1 MLFEMY
7 RPYASPLLLFVP
19 LLIVSLMLTSCSL
32 FNPTVNPGEVIFQDD
47 FSRGDSGWDRYSD
60 DDYTADYI
68 DGTYVI
74 KVFSTNMTAW
84 SRPHLDLENVLIR
97 VEGLHSAGP
106 ENNVYGVICRYVDH
120 KNFYF
125 FMIGSDGYAGIGQY
139 IGGEQE
145 LLSHETLLPRDAI
158 GSMDESNLIQ
168 AACVDDDL
176 TLWINGKLVFK
187 VTSSDLTHGD
197 VGLLVGAYDEG
208 DVEIQFDNFS
218 TMMP

>member
-7 RPYASPLLLFVP
+7 RPYASRLLLFAP
-19 LLIVSLMLTSCSL
+19 LLIISLMFTSCSM

-47 FSRGDSGWDRYSD
+47 FSREDSGWDRYLD
-60 DDYTADYI
+60 DDYNADYI

-74 KVFSTNMTAW
+74 KVLSTNVTAW

-97 VEGLHSAGP
+97 VEGLHRSGS
-106 ENNVYGVICRYVDH
+106 ENNVYGVICRYIDYE
-120 KNFYF
+120 NFYF
-125 FMIGSDGYAGIGQY
+125 FMIGSDGYAGIGKF
-139 IGGEQE
+139 IGGEKE
-145 LLSHETLLPRDAI
+145 LLSHETLLPTDAI
-158 GSMDESNLIQ
+158 GPIDEVNLIQ

-176 TLWINGKLVFK
+176 TLWINGKQIFK
-187 VTSSDLTHGD
+187 VAASDLSHGD

-208 DVEIQFDNFS
+208 NVEIQFDNFS